1 MPSSVKYSEDI
12 VPISDLKIN
21 PGRIIDQVG
30 KTSRPVLLT
39 SRGRGVAIMESVKD
53 YEERT
58 EEQAFLRGVV
68 QGMMDIEEGREI
80 SLADVKKRLG
90 LGK

>member
-1 MPSSVKYSEDI
+1 MSSEVKYSEDI
-12 VPISDLKIN
+12 VPISDLKLN
-21 PGRIIDQVG
+21 PGRVLKQVD
-30 KTSRPVLLT
+30 KTRRPVLLT
-39 SRGRGVAIMESVKD
+39 SRGRGVAIVESLKE
-53 YEERT
+53 YEAKT

-68 QGMMDIEEGREI
+68 KGLMDIEEGREI